1 MIDVLFRTALTG
13 SAVTLAWLAA
23 NALLGKRLP
32 ALWHYRVLKLALLL
46 FLVPV
51 WPLAALA
58 AALPAKLAPAAP
70 VTVPELTPAPQ
81 IPVTALPAAPVS
93 PTVPVEVA
101 APVALS
107 VDLFQVLTAV
117 WAIGAAAV
125 LGYKLWVYIRFRR
138 SVLGQNRAVSDPE
151 TPGGLRGLQG
161 PAGPSAGCGT
171 AGKFPGAHAAVH
183 GPAAACG
190 DPAHPALVP
199 GGTALPVPPRAD
211 PHQAA

>member
-151 TPGGLRGLQG
+151 TREVFAACKAQLGLRRLWN
-161 PAGPSAGCGT
+161 CG
-171 AGKFPGAHAAVH
+171 KIPWC
-183 GPAAACG
+183 PRRC
-190 DPAHPALVP
+190 
-199 GGTALPVPPRAD
+199 PRACCGLW
-211 PHQAA
+211 